1 VLSNRQIIAI
11 ALAMLCVTGFNVT
24 PARADPGSQADSAL
38 LAGYSKSTSVL
49 PGGVIELAVRSS
61 STWTGSIYRIGN
73 YAGGQKLVSEISQ
86 QPSTSQ
92 PDCTL
97 STDGARTITC
107 PWATSISF
115 KTTGYQPGLYVAQL
129 NSSAGY
135 NLAPFVVRTPKP
147 QGTSLVKVGMLS
159 LQAYNQFGAYNA
171 YLGGG
176 AESSLKSRIVSFDR
190 PLDAWGISNL
200 RTYDMSIAQSV
211 DAVLPNASWT
221 TDIDVSTGATSL
233 KGVRQLI
240 TSGHDEYWTTA
251 ERNKVEAALKKK
263 MNLFVTGANSIFWRV
278 RLMDSNVGA
287 NRKMAIYKVAALD
300 PLANK
305 GQPTVRWR
313 QKPLSRSESQITGTQ
328 YNNWY
333 DVCANEERDWVVSDP
348 SWWGYS
354 NTGVSSGSVI
364 PGLVADE
371 VDQLMSKF
379 KIPKNT
385 RVIASSVHTCS
396 ATGATV
402 VKQHDATFI
411 TLKSGGSVFAV
422 GTQKWSCALVSS
434 CAGATRM
441 TPQTYD
447 FVSKVTSNVLTVFDA
462 GPVKKSYKSVNNV
475 KKIYPKT
482 KFKYIDW

>member
-1 VLSNRQIIAI
+1 
-11 ALAMLCVTGFNVT
+11 MTGFGAG
-24 PARADPGSQADSAL
+24 PASADSGSQADSAA

-61 STWTGSIYRIGN
+61 STWSASIYRIGN

-92 PDCTL
+92 PECTL

-107 PWATSISF
+107 PWTTSVSF
-115 KTTGYQPGLYVAQL
+115 NTAGYQPGLYIAQL

-147 QGTSLVKVGMLS
+147 KGTSLVKVGMLS
-159 LQAYNQFGAYNA
+159 MQAYNQFGGYNA
-171 YLGGG
+171 YKGNTTDPN
-176 AESSLKSRIVSFDR
+176 LKSRIVSFDR
-190 PLDAWGISNL
+190 PLDAWGMSKL
-200 RTYDMSIAQSV
+200 RTYDISIAQSV

-251 ERNKVEAALKKK
+251 ERNKVETALKKK

-278 RLMDSNVGA
+278 RLMDSSTGA
-287 NRKMAIYKVAALD
+287 NRKMAIYKEAALD
-300 PLANK
+300 PLAGK

-313 QKPLSRSESQITGTQ
+313 QQPMSRSESQITGTQ

-348 SWWGYS
+348 TWWGYA
-354 NTGVSSGSVI
+354 NTGVTAGSAI
-364 PGLVADE
+364 PGLIADE
-371 VDQLMSKF
+371 VDQLMPKF

-385 RVIASSVHTCS
+385 RVVANSSHTCT
-396 ATGATV
+396 ATGASV

-475 KKIYPKT
+475 KKIYPKA